1 MHNCITIYYN
11 AMRWLNYRTCLTFL
25 LLLFANMSFCQSP
38 YGDWYATL
46 KAANLPLVFH
56 INKDGK
62 RNQITVD
69 SPEQFA
75 FDMPA
80 EISIMKDNMLKV
92 EMQTLGVTYE
102 GTYYSDSISGVFKQG
117 PIVEKLTF
125 YPKKTEPKKANR
137 PQNPKAPYSYV
148 REDIKFKNIQ
158 GSFSLAGT
166 LTLPKDKNN
175 VPAIVLVS
183 GSGPQN
189 RDEEMMG
196 HRPFWVIADF
206 LTNLGY
212 AVLRYDDRGTF
223 DSGGDFSTATTLDFA
238 SDASAA
244 ISYLKKRPE
253 VDSTKIVIMG
263 HSEGGLIA
271 NILGATVPNLSGIV
285 SLAGT
290 SIRGDSILKIQTRLL
305 AESIGEKGAQLELT
319 NAFNDAV
326 WDAAISST
334 NMEGFEK
341 ELASISKS
349 FLKKFRKKKFIKKSE
364 EEDIINAVKNSVL
377 NPWMYEFIRYSP
389 STDIPNIN
397 CDVLVLIGSRD
408 IQVTSEENIKGYNNL
423 LPKNG
428 KLHLVKELKGL
439 NHLFQSCK
447 TCTISEYGQLE
458 ETFSTIALEEIR
470 SFLKTIWE
478 E

>member
-1 MHNCITIYYN
+1 MK
-11 AMRWLNYRTCLTFL
+11 LTFL
-25 LLLFANMSFCQSP
+25 FLLIANIGFYQSP

-56 INKDGK
+56 IEKDGK

-69 SPEQFA
+69 SPKQQA
-75 FDMPA
+75 FKMPA
-80 EISIMKDNMLKV
+80 EIVISSDHTLKV
-92 EMQTLGVTYE
+92 EMTNLGVSFE
-102 GTYYSDSISGVFKQG
+102 GVYYTDSISGTFKQG
-117 PIVEKLTF
+117 PIVEAMIF
-125 YPKKTEPKKANR
+125 YREKTEPEKAKR
-137 PQNPKAPYSYV
+137 PQNPKAPYSYLQERV
-148 REDIKFKNIQ
+148 KFKSLQ
-158 GSFSLAGT
+158 DSFSLAGT

-196 HRPFWVIADF
+196 HRPFWVLADY

-212 AVLRYDDRGTF
+212 VVLRYDDRGSF
-223 DSGGDFSTATTLDFA
+223 DSEGDYSAATTIDFA

-244 ISYLKKRPE
+244 VNFVKKRPE
-253 VDSTKIVIMG
+253 VDSTKIVVMG

-271 NILGATVPNLSGIV
+271 NILGASIPNLSGIV

-290 SIRGDSILKIQTRLL
+290 SIRGDSILQIQTKLI
-305 AESIGEKGAQLELT
+305 AESTGEKDAQLDLAYDY
-319 NAFNDAV
+319 NLAIWDAV
-326 WDAAISST
+326 IASKNIK
-334 NMEGFEK
+334 EFEK
-341 ELASISKS
+341 ALESVSNDFVKR
-349 FLKKFRKKKFIKKSE
+349 FRKKKLIKKSE
-364 EEDIINAVKNSVL
+364 EREVIAAVKKTWL

-389 STDIPNIN
+389 SMHIPNIACN
-397 CDVLVLIGSRD
+397 VLVLIGSRD
-408 IQVTSEENIKGYNNL
+408 IQVTSKENIRGYNDL

-428 KLHLVKELKGL
+428 KLHLVKELNGL
-439 NHLFQSCK
+439 NHLFQNCK
-447 TCTISEYGQLE
+447 TCSISEYGQLE

>member
-1 MHNCITIYYN
+1 MIIHCYDFRLNSRIYL
-11 AMRWLNYRTCLTFL
+11 AFLFL
-25 LLLFANMSFCQSP
+25 LVTNISFCQSP

-62 RNQITVD
+62 RDQVTVD

-80 EISIMKDNMLKV
+80 EISIYKDNTLQV
-92 EMQTLGVTYE
+92 EMQTLGVTYN
-102 GTYYSDSISGVFKQG
+102 GTYFKDSIRGVFKQG
-117 PIVEKLTF
+117 PIVETLTF
-125 YPKKTEPKKANR
+125 YPKKTEPKTANR
-137 PQNPKAPYSYV
+137 PQNPKAPYSYA
-148 REDIKFKNIQ
+148 REEVKFENLQ
-158 GSFSLAGT
+158 NSFYLAGT
-166 LTLPKDKNN
+166 ITLPKDKNN

-189 RDEEMMG
+189 RDEEIMG
-196 HRPFWVIADF
+196 HRPFWVLADY

-223 DSGGDFSTATTLDFA
+223 DSEGDFSAATTLDFA
-238 SDASAA
+238 DDALAA
-244 ISYLKKRPE
+244 VDYLKKRPE
-253 VDSTKIVIMG
+253 VDSTKIVVIG

-271 NILGATVPNLSGIV
+271 NILGASIPGLSGIV

-290 SIRGDSILKIQTRLL
+290 SIRGDSILRIQTKLI
-305 AESIGEKGAQLELT
+305 AESTGENGTQKELT
-319 NAFNDAV
+319 HSYNNAI
-326 WDAAISST
+326 WDAAIASA
-334 NMEGFEK
+334 NIKEFEK
-341 ELASISKS
+341 ELSSISKD
-349 FLKKFRKKKFIKKSE
+349 FIKKFRKKNLIKKSE
-364 EEDIINAVKNSVL
+364 KTEVINTVKNTWL

-389 STDIPNIN
+389 SIDIPSIQ
-397 CDVLVLIGSRD
+397 CAVLVLIGSRD

-423 LPKNG
+423 LPENG
-428 KLHLVKELKGL
+428 KPHVVKELNGL
-439 NHLFQSCK
+439 NHLFQRCK